1 VADAELPA
9 LYSNA
14 LAVVYPSLYEG
25 FGLPVLEAMQCGAIV
40 VTSRDPAIME
50 VAGDG
55 ALCVDDLVE
64 PLRAIVADPSKFSEL
79 RDRALARAKQ
89 FSWRRTA
96 ELTQDVYDEAVRRF
110 HHA

>member
-1 VADAELPA
+1 MRA
-9 LYSNA
+9 L
-14 LAVVYPSLYEG
+14 
-25 FGLPVLEAMQCGAIV
+25 V

-55 ALCVDDLVE
+55 ARCVSDLIE
-64 PLRAIVADPSKFSEL
+64 PLRAVAGDPSQFIDL
-79 RDRALARAKQ
+79 RNRALARAKC

-110 HHA
+110 NHA